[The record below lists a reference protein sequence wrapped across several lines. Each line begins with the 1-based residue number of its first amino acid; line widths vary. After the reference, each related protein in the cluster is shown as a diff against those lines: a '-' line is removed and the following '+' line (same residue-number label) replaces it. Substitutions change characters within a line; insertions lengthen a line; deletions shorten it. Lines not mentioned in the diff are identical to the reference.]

1 VAARDD
7 SPVARRFIVDQIT
20 VVSGTLYVIASPL
33 GNLADLSERA
43 VQILRQVELIAAED
57 TRRARILLS
66 HIGARPKVYSYHAHS
81 PAGRLDLLERFLVGG
96 ADVALLTDAGTPT
109 VSDPGSE
116 LVLRARAAGAN
127 VVPIPGPSAVAT
139 ALSVS
144 GMPADQYTFLGFLP
158 RKGPERRRQL
168 EAVAA
173 SPRTVVVF
181 EAANRL
187 LRLLLDLSESCGPD
201 RPGMVARELTK
212 VHEEL
217 KCGNLADLAVY
228 YEEHTPRG
236 EVTVLIAGTEP
247 VEPAVD
253 AETVRSRAQALLA
266 DGLSRKDAANRI
278 AAEFSLPRREVYRMV
293 TEL

>member
-1 VAARDD
+1 M
-7 SPVARRFIVDQIT
+7 
-20 VVSGTLYVIASPL
+20 SGTLYVIASPL

-43 VQILRQVELIAAED
+43 VRTLRRVGLVAAED
-57 TRRARILLS
+57 SRRARILLS

-81 PAGRLDLLERFLVGG
+81 PADRLALLERCLARG

-158 RKGPERRRQL
+158 RRGKERKRQL
-168 EAVAA
+168 EVVAT

-187 LRLLLDLSESCGPD
+187 LRLLLDLIESCGPD

-217 KCGNLADLAVY
+217 KYGNLAELAVY
-228 YEEHTPRG
+228 YQEHAPRG

-247 VEPAVD
+247 VEPALD
-253 AETVRSRAQALLA
+253 AATVRRSAQALLA
-266 DGLSRKDAANRI
+266 EGLSRKDAANRI
-278 AAEFSLPRREVYRMV
+278 AREFSLPRREVYRMV
-293 TEL
+293 AEL

>member
-1 VAARDD
+1 M
-7 SPVARRFIVDQIT
+7 T
-20 VVSGTLYVIASPL
+20 VVPGTLYVVASPL

-43 VQILRQVELIAAED
+43 VQTLRQVGLIAAED

-66 HIGARPKVYSYHAHS
+66 HVGARPKVYSYHAHS
-81 PAGRLDLLERFLVGG
+81 PAGRLDLLERSLVSG

-158 RKGPERRRQL
+158 RKGPARRRQL
-168 EAVAA
+168 EAIAV
-173 SPRTVVVF
+173 STWTVVVF

-187 LRLLLDLSESCGPD
+187 LRLLQDLSESCGPD
-201 RPGMVARELTK
+201 RSGMVARELTK

-228 YEEHTPRG
+228 YQEHTPRG

-253 AETVRSRAQALLA
+253 AETVRRRAQALLA
-266 DGLSRKDAANRI
+266 EGLSRKDVANRI